1 MTSYLFKPLL
11 FIYKYY
17 RKNVFSVQSTSAI
30 LGIEILAPF
39 LDTVIED
46 ALLAFCK
53 LSSIDLPCCLKAMKY
68 PVKFAAHFRAFLQ
81 YFQYRQNSPY
91 KNPPAFFCS
100 KIETDSRPI
109 WQ

>member
-30 LGIEILAPF
+30 LGIEMLAPF

-53 LSSIDLPCCLKAMKY
+53 LSSMDLPCCLKAMK
-68 PVKFAAHFRAFLQ
+68 
-81 YFQYRQNSPY
+81 
-91 KNPPAFFCS
+91 
-100 KIETDSRPI
+100 
-109 WQ
+109 

>member
-1 MTSYLFKPLL
+1 MQHFLSVAHLEGILPS
-11 FIYKYY
+11 
-17 RKNVFSVQSTSAI
+17 RKAQS
-30 LGIEILAPF
+30 
-39 LDTVIED
+39 
-46 ALLAFCK
+46 AL
-53 LSSIDLPCCLKAMKY
+53 KY